1 MNTNVLIAVG
11 VCVSLTACGGARCE
25 WPHEADAA
33 VDLTNDIERRHL
45 QDDAHGARTFAVR
58 YGDAVV
64 ILPSGP
70 ESDGWNERVGV
81 HRDAVGRCEASLTSS
96 IAAIHHVSP
105 AQIRALDSPGQLPL
119 LP

>member
-1 MNTNVLIAVG
+1 MNTNVLIALG
-11 VCVSLTACGGARCE
+11 VCASMSACGGARCE

-33 VDLTNDIERRHL
+33 IDLTNDIQRRHL

-70 ESDGWNERVGV
+70 ESSGWNERVGV
-81 HRDAVGRCEASLTSS
+81 HRDAVSRCEASLTSA
-96 IAAIHHVSP
+96 IAAIHHVGP
-105 AQIRALDSPGQLPL
+105 AEIRALNSPTQ
-119 LP
+119 